1 MRRARRIAWAVAA
14 VALTAALAACHTT
27 PVVWSK
33 PGADQAQLESDLHA
47 CADQAKAVAPLPYDL
62 RTMSTTSDVQETT
75 RRQVSCMLGR
85 GWKLTPLPS
94 Q

>member
-1 MRRARRIAWAVAA
+1 MRKIARLAVLAM
-14 VALTAALAACHTT
+14 LMTTLAACHTT

-33 PGADQAQLESDLHA
+33 PGADQAQLESDLQA
-47 CADQAKAVAPLPYDL
+47 CAEQAKAVAPLPYDI
-62 RTMSTTSDVQETT
+62 RTMSTTSEVQETT